1 MIKINCIS
9 AYLKMFRAF
18 NQVDEADLV
27 LNFYKW
33 EDWRIIKP
41 IEEIENYSD
50 TKTCQ
55 NLINILNILTIK
67 RNLVVV
73 ILDKR
78 ESEVK
83 MEEIEIVF
91 KKQGFK
97 RIVFQAGVSN
107 MHTNGR
113 PILREV
119 DLTDLK
125 I

>member
-9 AYLKMFRAF
+9 VYLKMFRAF
-18 NQVDEADLV
+18 NQFDEADLV
-27 LNFYKW
+27 LDFYKW
-33 EDWRIIKP
+33 EDWRITKP
-41 IEEIENYSD
+41 IKVVENYSD
-50 TKTCQ
+50 SKTRQ
-55 NLINILNILTIK
+55 NLITSLNNLSIK

-78 ESEVK
+78 ESDVK
-83 MEEIEIVF
+83 MEELEILF

-125 I
+125 K